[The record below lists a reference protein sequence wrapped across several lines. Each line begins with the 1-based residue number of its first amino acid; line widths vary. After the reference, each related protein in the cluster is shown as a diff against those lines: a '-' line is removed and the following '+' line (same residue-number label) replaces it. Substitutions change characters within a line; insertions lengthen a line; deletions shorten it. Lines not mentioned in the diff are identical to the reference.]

1 MVEPESTIFL
11 IMYDKLLTPEEK
23 RLLESNRQLPN
34 ETGDEY
40 KAIMARKYWTTKET
54 SDSHKLFNLETKL
67 MNLEEYKKSLPKNG
81 YLIYNPQSSSI
92 DQLTVKVEEMTKT
105 IEKLKEEIINI
116 NNKLSKLSK

>member
-1 MVEPESTIFL
+1 
-11 IMYDKLLTPEEK
+11 MYDKLLTPEEK